1 MIPKSF
7 PKIAPHSLSPLELF
21 KDRLAIANEQM
32 VDRCDRFTGQ
42 NADRIRTGAEELIAL
57 SPNLIVVWGR
67 EQVSEP
73 LCKLA
78 SRSTR

>member
-1 MIPKSF
+1 MISTLRPFCHPATPSC
-7 PKIAPHSLSPLELF
+7 F

>member
-1 MIPKSF
+1 
-7 PKIAPHSLSPLELF
+7 
-21 KDRLAIANEQM
+21 M